1 MTSPTST
8 AWRVNPLQ
16 PALAQAR
23 GVPRVAATA
32 VAAPI
37 AIAVV
42 GVAEDGLRVEA
53 TAAVTVAGTT
63 AVGMAEEGNQSLGA
77 SF

>member
-8 AWRVNPLQ
+8 AWRGNRLQ

-32 VAAPI
+32 VVAPI

-53 TAAVTVAGTT
+53 TAVTVADTT
-63 AVGMAEEGNQSLGA
+63 AAGMAAEGKQSLVA